1 MVSNDQFLEVELV
14 PSEIRKIEHF
24 VDDICDQLFINDT
37 YYGNILMS
45 ITELFNTLCEKSPGE
60 ILNITYNTDYKK
72 VTISAQPIDSEIIN
86 VIESDINLD
95 NILDGQFNKNIF
107 LIKSLVDQYEIKE
120 DALILNFDI
129 SALHNEIYQK
139 RAGQLQNYL
148 KKEDV
153 KKKQKSSDNL

>member
-60 ILNITYNTDYKK
+60 SLNITYNTDYKK

-95 NILDGQFNKNIF
+95 NILDEQFNKNIF

-129 SALHNEIYQK
+129 RALHNEIYKK

-153 KKKQKSSDNL
+153 KKKKKSSDKL

>member
-45 ITELFNTLCEKSPGE
+45 ITELFNTMCEKSPGE

-129 SALHNEIYQK
+129 SALHNEIYKK
-139 RAGQLQNYL
+139 RASQLQNYL

-153 KKKQKSSDNL
+153 KKKQKSGDKL

>member
-129 SALHNEIYQK
+129 SALHNEIYKK
-139 RAGQLQNYL
+139 RAEQLQGYL

-153 KKKQKSSDNL
+153 KKKQKSGDNL

>member
-1 MVSNDQFLEVELV
+1 MVANDQSLTLTLV
-14 PSEIRKIEHF
+14 PKEIRKVEHF

-60 ILNITYNTDYKK
+60 TLNIIYNTDYKQIR
-72 VTISAQPIDSEIIN
+72 ISAQPIDKEIVN
-86 VIESDINLD
+86 VIESDIDLD
-95 NILDGQFNKNIF
+95 NIMDGPYSKNIF
-107 LIKSLVDQYEIKE
+107 LIKSLVDAYEIEE

-129 SALHNEIYQK
+129 GALHNEIYKK
-139 RAGQLQNYL
+139 RADQLQSYF

-153 KKKQKSSDNL
+153 KKKQKSGDKL